1 MQRVA
6 EPGTQNRQ
14 HNMAEQQTLYAA
26 SLDDIRAAAERIRG
40 HAHITPVLTST
51 TLDRLAGHKL
61 KFKCEIF
68 QKGGAFKFRGAFNSV
83 QQLSPEQAEKGVV
96 THSSGNHAAA
106 LALAAQLRGIPAYI
120 VVPNNAPACKLAAVK
135 EYGGSLILCEPT
147 MAAREATAAKVAGE
161 TGATFVPP
169 YDYGPVIA
177 GQGTIGL
184 ELLQQVP
191 ELDVVVVPVSGGGML
206 SGITLAA
213 KALKPGIV
221 VIAAEPC
228 GSNDAADVAAS
239 KRAGQLVT
247 HLPKPVTIADGLQAR
262 LGQHTWPVVRDLVDG
277 VVAISDAE
285 IVAAMQLLFERMK
298 LVVEP
303 SGAAGLAAV
312 LSKDFAAEL
321 AKARAHTAARAA
333 GSDTAAAAAAAGSQL
348 AGDGSHDQQQQQ
360 LNVGVILCGGNL
372 DFKDFWK
379 LDNWQPAH

>member
-1 MQRVA
+1 
-6 EPGTQNRQ
+6 
-14 HNMAEQQTLYAA
+14 MAEQQTTYAA
-26 SLDDIRAAAERIRG
+26 SLDDIRAAAQRISD
-40 HAHITPVLTST
+40 HAHVTPVLTST

-83 QQLSPEQAEKGVV
+83 QQLPPEQAKKGVV

-120 VVPNNAPACKLAAVK
+120 VVPSNAPACKLAAVQ
-135 EYGGSLILCEPT
+135 EYGGNLILCEPS
-147 MAAREATAAKVAGE
+147 MGARETTAANIAAV
-161 TGATFVPP
+161 TGAMFIPP
-169 YDYGPVIA
+169 YDCAPVIA

-213 KALKPGIV
+213 KALKPGILV
-221 VIAAEPC
+221 LAAEPC

-239 KRAGQLVT
+239 KRAGQLVAD
-247 HLPKPVTIADGLQAR
+247 LPKPITIADGLQAR
-262 LGQHTWPVVRDLVDG
+262 LGKHTWPVVRDLVDG
-277 VVAISDAE
+277 VVTVSDGD

-312 LSKDFAAEL
+312 LSKDFAAAIAH
-321 AKARAHTAARAA
+321 AKAAAASR
-333 GSDTAAAAAAAGSQL
+333 GTAAAAAAAAAVSSSEANSSQ
-348 AGDGSHDQQQQQ
+348 HEQQQQQ
-360 LNVGVILCGGNL
+360 QQQQPPLNIGIILCGGNL

-379 LDNWQPAH
+379 LENWQPAH